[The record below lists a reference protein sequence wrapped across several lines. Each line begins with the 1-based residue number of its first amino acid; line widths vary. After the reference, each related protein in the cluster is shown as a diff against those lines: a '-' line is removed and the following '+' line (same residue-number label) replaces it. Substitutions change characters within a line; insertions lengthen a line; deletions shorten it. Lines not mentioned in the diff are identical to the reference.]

1 LSSILPERQRAN
13 GHVGHYGVSLKWQL
27 NVTIDRV
34 VCRKVPPETESYLE
48 EGLAGAVAVAAGIGR
63 VGLKS

>member
-1 LSSILPERQRAN
+1 LSSILPERQRA
-13 GHVGHYGVSLKWQL
+13 

-48 EGLAGAVAVAAGIGR
+48 ERLAGAMAVAAGIGR
-63 VGLKS
+63 VVLKS

>member
-13 GHVGHYGVSLKWQL
+13 GHVRHYGVSCKWQL

-34 VCRKVPPETESYLE
+34 MCGKVPPETESYLE
-48 EGLAGAVAVAAGIGR
+48 ERLAGAVTIAAGIGQ
-63 VGLKS
+63 VVLKS

>member
-13 GHVGHYGVSLKWQL
+13 GHVGHYGVSFKWQL

-48 EGLAGAVAVAAGIGR
+48 ERLAGAMAVAAGIGR